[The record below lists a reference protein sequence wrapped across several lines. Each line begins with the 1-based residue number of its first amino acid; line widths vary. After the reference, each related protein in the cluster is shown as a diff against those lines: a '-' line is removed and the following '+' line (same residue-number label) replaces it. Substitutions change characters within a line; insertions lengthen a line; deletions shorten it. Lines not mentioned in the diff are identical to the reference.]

1 MVAGLEILP
10 DARARRFANIFR
22 NAPESVLRSCVF
34 AWHPRMGSYATLG
47 PKYGYQRLAGT
58 FSSDAAGKR
67 VYDRWAGQL
76 RTFPQN
82 VMPITGAQ
90 EPARTNLFTYSS
102 DLTTGNWIP
111 QGHGA
116 LNAGII
122 APDGS
127 SAAFD
132 FVENTAGTFHRFFHP
147 ISSQLTGSSK
157 HAFSIYAKYAGRQ
170 YLQLVLYDGTSNH
183 VTLFDIQ
190 NGTLGNTL
198 KATGKIESVGNG
210 WYLCVMITNAV
221 AASPS
226 GENCQICMSDADTV
240 AVPPTYLGTSQS
252 VYLWEPLIEVG
263 GYETS
268 RISTGATQLTRSAD
282 AFRFTNSGLLNGLA
296 GEGSLLLAFKA
307 PYASTVPTTAPWLAA
322 LNGDSGADLAG
333 FFTKDSDD
341 KLYAQ
346 LVLGGID
353 AGAVAL
359 STYSANTWYAA
370 AMAWNA
376 SDLRAAINGTGG
388 TPYGATDV
396 PSVLSGLE
404 IGAVGSASARQGAD
418 YALVACFDRALQ
430 QAELNALTYNPERY
444 VGQAA

>member
-1 MVAGLEILP
+1 MSAIIAQP
-10 DARARRFANIFR
+10 PFRDARAKRFASIFR
-22 NAPESVLRSCVF
+22 NAPESVLRSCIF

-47 PKYGYQRLAGT
+47 PKYGYQRLGGT
-58 FSSDAAGKR
+58 YSNPSGKYI
-67 VYDRWAGQL
+67 YDRWAGVI
-76 RTFPQN
+76 RNFPAG

-90 EPARTNLFTYSS
+90 EPAVTNKVKNNR
-102 DLTTGNWIP
+102 DLSESTWTQRGTMVATGG
-111 QGHGA
+111 QLG
-116 LNAGII
+116 
-122 APDGS
+122 PDGQNNATLLAGVDTAGNGDVYETDYS
-127 SAAFD
+127 TVSKFGNDATISVGVWVKRVSTSGTVEIQNAMGDTLGRWTVDLSALPDRWVRLTKNSAYVTVVHD
-132 FVENTAGTFHRFFHP
+132 FVANASGQAGLLIACSAGGPTSFYVDLLQAQENAFVTSDIVCT
-147 ISSQLTGSSK
+147 SS
-157 HAFSIYAKYAGRQ
+157 Y
-170 YLQLVLYDGTSNH
+170 
-183 VTLFDIQ
+183 
-190 NGTLGNTL
+190 
-198 KATGKIESVGNG
+198 
-210 WYLCVMITNAV
+210 V
-221 AASPS
+221 A
-226 GENCQICMSDADTV
+226 
-240 AVPPTYLGTSQS
+240 
-252 VYLWEPLIEVG
+252 
-263 GYETS
+263 
-268 RISTGATQLTRSAD
+268 RSAD